1 MWPASWVAWM
11 EKPLA
16 ALLIFLQSCYFP
28 NMSVTLIWLFCRSPS
43 RIQICQSAEPQNTKR
58 EEAWV
63 ETSRDEQVATTM
75 ANFNCGKLQ
84 LWPLWIFICFVSWD
98 RTWRLFFLFTF
109 LLSHVLTQ
117 TLEAWHCECLSLVR
131 SKNPTSTVPVW
142 LSASRDSVLPALHL
156 SVPT

>member
-98 RTWRLFFLFTF
+98 RTWRLFFYLLFYFHTYWPKHWRLDIVSAF
-109 LLSHVLTQ
+109 HWCAPKTRPAQCQFDYQPVEIQ
-117 TLEAWHCECLSLVR
+117 CCLHSI
-131 SKNPTSTVPVW
+131 
-142 LSASRDSVLPALHL
+142 
-156 SVPT
+156 